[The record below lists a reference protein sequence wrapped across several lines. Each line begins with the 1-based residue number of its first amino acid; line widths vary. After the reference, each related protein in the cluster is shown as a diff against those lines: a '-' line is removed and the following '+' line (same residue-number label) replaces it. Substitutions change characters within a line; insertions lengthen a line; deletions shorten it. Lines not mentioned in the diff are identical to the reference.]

1 MKEINLFGVFLSP
14 FLGVGLL
21 AFGIL
26 WIFRLL
32 LARAGFYRH
41 VWHRSLFD
49 LSLSL
54 IVLEIL
60 VLIARRHL
68 P

>member
-26 WIFRLL
+26 WILRFL

-41 VWHRSLFD
+41 VWHRSLVD

-60 VLIARRHL
+60 VLIARRHH

>member
-1 MKEINLFGVFLSP
+1 MKEINLFGVFLSA

-26 WIFRLL
+26 WILCLL

-60 VLIARRHL
+60 VLIARRH
-68 P
+68 PP